1 MSRWENVRVRAGS
14 SIVVELPGGPLSA
27 AAARR
32 HADAV
37 LAVASG
43 APAP

>member
-1 MSRWENVRVRAGS
+1 MSRWENVRVRPGS
-14 SIVVELPGGPLSA
+14 SIVVELPAGPLDA

-37 LAVASG
+37 LAVAAG
-43 APAP
+43 TPA